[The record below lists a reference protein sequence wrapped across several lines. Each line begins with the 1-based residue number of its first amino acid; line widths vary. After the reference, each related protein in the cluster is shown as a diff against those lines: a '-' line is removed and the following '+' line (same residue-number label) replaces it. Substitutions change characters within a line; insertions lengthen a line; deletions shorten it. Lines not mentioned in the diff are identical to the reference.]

1 MNKLPLS
8 TVELIT
14 STQVII
20 SLVSVVKELVENSL
34 DSGCDSI
41 DVRLDE
47 NGLSKIEVQDNGT
60 GIALEDIQYVCKQH
74 YTSKIRNELDLLNL
88 TQYGFR
94 GEALFSICSVGDV
107 FITTKTKADQVSKK
121 YSFSKYG
128 EIISSEITH
137 HNVGTIVTVLNLFK
151 ALPVRRKLYENNRK
165 VREEVKCI
173 EELLI
178 SYGIAMPKLR
188 ITLKYDKNII
198 WRKDRAANCSLV
210 LSALFGSNVLNNLK
224 EIEYKDEEL
233 QVKAYIPKVG
243 SASNVV
249 GRTLAD
255 RMFIIVNKRPVRS
268 KEIKSLL
275 KTSYNNNCCQGKYPF
290 SVLMIEVK
298 PDQIDVNL
306 HPNKM
311 DILLQNTDILLE
323 KLNKLLAS
331 VYSQSITRNITPED
345 NLVVNCEES
354 SMEFANLTH
363 LNTESSLNSLP
374 SVFYDSSNNPV
385 KLTCLQ
391 NKKTKTQVRESLHLN
406 DIISAN
412 STIDAN
418 SNKLNEEKILIEDNI
433 LNFDDKNDFF
443 FDVEFCK
450 NTCQQNNDIVDNP
463 NQITVDHMHRMLN
476 KNSRQ
481 ATLDL
486 WKGDEPLGEPA
497 SVLKPKLLQQ
507 HNNTTQH
514 KVHNKND
521 KKEHIKD
528 SSVSA
533 SNSLSQKTLPT
544 MSKKQK
550 ENIKE
555 VSSNKILKRDR
566 KIVNF
571 SFEDIS
577 FKRPS
582 ETDKKLEADQQ
593 INIIGNLPNTC
604 LWVVLWKNELFCV
617 DKIRSSEML
626 LYKKMYETHQLTQ
639 NKLIHPIKLNF
650 EFLGENLFQKL
661 SHIETDAV
669 SGCLGRTIAN
679 LLNNG
684 FSLRYVKKSNSKE
697 DYFECT
703 HMNDVIPGYGID
715 DLLQIL
721 EYVDI
726 FSDKAT
732 SVIRTE
738 RACSWF
744 KNEATRLSQIST
756 VCSREEFEMHFNQ
769 WILIE
774 DISWQDRL
782 CFHGRPIVM
791 YINKITES
799 SHS

>member
-331 VYSQSITRNITPED
+331 VYSQSITR
-345 NLVVNCEES
+345 
-354 SMEFANLTH
+354 
-363 LNTESSLNSLP
+363 
-374 SVFYDSSNNPV
+374 
-385 KLTCLQ
+385 
-391 NKKTKTQVRESLHLN
+391 
-406 DIISAN
+406 
-412 STIDAN
+412 
-418 SNKLNEEKILIEDNI
+418 
-433 LNFDDKNDFF
+433 
-443 FDVEFCK
+443 
-450 NTCQQNNDIVDNP
+450 
-463 NQITVDHMHRMLN
+463 
-476 KNSRQ
+476 
-481 ATLDL
+481 
-486 WKGDEPLGEPA
+486 
-497 SVLKPKLLQQ
+497 
-507 HNNTTQH
+507 
-514 KVHNKND
+514 
-521 KKEHIKD
+521 
-528 SSVSA
+528 
-533 SNSLSQKTLPT
+533 
-544 MSKKQK
+544 
-550 ENIKE
+550 
-555 VSSNKILKRDR
+555 
-566 KIVNF
+566 
-571 SFEDIS
+571 
-577 FKRPS
+577 PS

>member
-34 DSGCDSI
+34 DSDCDSI

-121 YSFSKYG
+121 YSFSKDG
-128 EIISSEITH
+128 EIINSEITH

-151 ALPVRRKLYENNRK
+151 ALPVRRKLYEKNRK

-178 SYGIAMPKLR
+178 SYGIVMPKLR

-224 EIEYKDEEL
+224 EIEYQDEEL

-323 KLNKLLAS
+323 KLNKLLTS
-331 VYSQSITRNITPED
+331 VYSQSNTRNITPED

-354 SMEFANLTH
+354 SMQVVNLTH
-363 LNTESSLNSLP
+363 LNTDSSLNSLP
-374 SVFYDSSNNPV
+374 SVFNDSSNNPV

-406 DIISAN
+406 DINLAN

-418 SNKLNEEKILIEDNI
+418 KNKLNEETILIEDNI

-443 FDVEFCK
+443 FDFEFCK
-450 NTCQQNNDIVDNP
+450 NTCQQNNDSVDNCH
-463 NQITVDHMHRMLN
+463 QITVDQMQKMLN
-476 KNSRQ
+476 KNTRQ
-481 ATLDL
+481 VTLDL
-486 WKGDEPLGEPA
+486 WKEDEPLGEPA

-507 HNNTTQH
+507 H
-514 KVHNKND
+514 KVHNKKD
-521 KKEHIKD
+521 KQEHIKD

-533 SNSLSQKTLPT
+533 SNAQSPKLLT

-550 ENIKE
+550 ENIK
-555 VSSNKILKRDR
+555 VSSNKVMKRDR

-571 SFEDIS
+571 SFEDLS
-577 FKRPS
+577 FKRLS
-582 ETDKKLEADQQ
+582 ETDQKLETDQQ

-604 LWVVLWKNELFCV
+604 LWVVQWKNELFCV

-639 NKLIHPIKLNF
+639 KKLIHPIKLNF

-669 SGCLGRTIAN
+669 SGCLGRTFAN

-684 FSLRYVKKSNSKE
+684 FSLRYVKKPNSKE

-721 EYVDI
+721 ENVDI
-726 FSDKAT
+726 FSDKPT

-744 KNEATRLSQIST
+744 KNEAARLSQIST
-756 VCSREEFEMHFNQ
+756 CSREEFEMHFNQ

-774 DISWQDRL
+774 DILWQDRL

-799 SHS
+799 DHS